1 MRYELH
7 FAPAGPVVPDR
18 AAFERHFAG
27 RDHYTVGKGV
37 ARYENDDTDVSFTF
51 EFLTEPPARSGDVPA
66 WARLSID
73 VVRPSFFA
81 EESLPEL
88 EAFAARFGGGIR
100 YPDGVTSGVYNRAI
114 FLRTWEEMNRLACG
128 PYPADAPPDKQ
139 PFTLPRARLLPIWQW
154 NYRRAQLQAQ
164 GGDSLFVPR
173 IWLVRLGQGVGTAV
187 VWPDAMAVRTP
198 QVDLVIFSRE
208 ILAPRTRTRPRPDVA
223 VAPWAVIAGSI
234 TGQAFFDNQIANWR
248 ITDERVLNGL
258 ARTVASLRGTTEM
271 PDVVSAETVL
281 DRECFA

>member
-37 ARYENDDTDVSFTF
+37 ARYENDDTDVSFTV
-51 EFLTEPPARSGDVPA
+51 EYLTGAHRPEDGPPP
-66 WARLSID
+66 WARLAID
-73 VVRPSFFA
+73 AVRPSFFA

-88 EAFAARFGGGIR
+88 DAFAERFGSAVR
-100 YPDGVTSGVYNRAI
+100 YPDGTAAAAYNRAV

-128 PYPADAPPDKQ
+128 PYPADAPQDAQ
-139 PFTLPRARLLPIWQW
+139 PFTLPRARLLSIWQW

-164 GGDSLFVPR
+164 EGDSLFVPR
-173 IWLVRLGQGVGTAV
+173 IWLVHLEQGVGTAV

-208 ILAPRTRTRPRPDVA
+208 ILAPRTRTGPRPDVA
-223 VAPWAVIAGSI
+223 VAPWAVIAGAI

-258 ARTVASLRGTTEM
+258 ARTVAGLRGTTDM
-271 PDVVSAETVL
+271 PDVVPADAVL
-281 DRECFA
+281 DREYFG